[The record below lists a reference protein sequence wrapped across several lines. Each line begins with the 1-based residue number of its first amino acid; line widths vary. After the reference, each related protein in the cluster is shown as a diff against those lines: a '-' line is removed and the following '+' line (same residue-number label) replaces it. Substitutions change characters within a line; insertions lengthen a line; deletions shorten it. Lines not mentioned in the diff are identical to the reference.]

1 MKVKEKGTVPFSAR
15 MSRLATCPHSRDRVA
30 ATKFLLTGCGS
41 NGLRW
46 STAGTTAHGVRSPQC
61 LEGGKN
67 MKRCEILPASILAG
81 LLMVTCTIGCA
92 APSRPLREDVAPRGG
107 DVEKLQARLEQLE
120 KNHAQA
126 MRSIRESQA
135 NLELDLGAVRDEL
148 RTLRGRVDGMDQGQ
162 NLKKRLDDLSA
173 RVGNI
178 EASLKSGNGGPD
190 RQRAEATDG
199 TPAAE
204 VKTDPKA
211 AYNECYKL
219 FKEGQNAKAREAF
232 QKFLQQ
238 HPKTPYSGSA
248 QFWIAE
254 TWYVDD
260 RYEKAIVEYE
270 KVIKGFPASEKVP
283 HALLKQGMAFQKLG
297 DDGSAKIVYQQIVK
311 KYPQTQQA
319 RVARARLSELK

>member
-1 MKVKEKGTVPFSAR
+1 
-15 MSRLATCPHSRDRVA
+15 
-30 ATKFLLTGCGS
+30 
-41 NGLRW
+41 
-46 STAGTTAHGVRSPQC
+46 
-61 LEGGKN
+61 
-67 MKRCEILPASILAG
+67 MKRCGILPALLLAG
-81 LLMVTCTIGCA
+81 VLLMTFSIGCT
-92 APSRPLREDVAPRGG
+92 APKRAVREESPPRA
-107 DVEKLQARLEQLE
+107 DAENLQARLEQLE
-120 KNHAQA
+120 KNYAQTT
-126 MRSIRESQA
+126 RSIRESQA
-135 NLELDLGAVRDEL
+135 NLGADLGAVRDEL
-148 RTLRGRVDGMDQGQ
+148 RTLRGRVDGMDQGEH
-162 NLKKRLDDLSA
+162 LKKQLDDLSA

-178 EASLKSGNGGPD
+178 ETSLKSGYGGQD
-190 RQRAEATDG
+190 RQRAEAADG
-199 TPAAE
+199 GPAAE
-204 VKTDPKA
+204 IQTDPKA

-260 RYEKAIVEYE
+260 KYEKAIVEYE

-319 RVARARLSELK
+319 KVARVRLSELK